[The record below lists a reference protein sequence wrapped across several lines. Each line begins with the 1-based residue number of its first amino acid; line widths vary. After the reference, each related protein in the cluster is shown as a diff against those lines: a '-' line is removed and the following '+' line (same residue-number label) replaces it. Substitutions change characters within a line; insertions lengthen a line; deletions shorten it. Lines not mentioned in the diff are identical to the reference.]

1 MEGNFQQIGERER
14 EREIK
19 RVKLIGYFESDFIAR
34 RSSYIGVQPQR

>member
-1 MEGNFQQIGERER
+1 MEGNFQQIG

-19 RVKLIGYFESDFIAR
+19 RVKLIGYFESDFIVR